1 MLQAVGGPGQGY
13 TWTLLL
19 SSLDTD
25 CLLLSNQAKLE
36 AKLESNHAATVSKL
50 DPGVALSYHTPTQE
64 CLVAK
69 DGVDTCTDFYQI
81 PAGFSQGKTVTGTLK
96 VGAAVT
102 SISDYAFAYT
112 DLTELHL
119 SEATALLTIG
129 DAAFYG
135 NAQLTGTLKVGPGP
149 PSFGSAATPLPA
161 PVTRGSISPRPPRSR
176 PSAATPSTAPPL
188 RAKLSSKRMGHP
200 SP

>member
-1 MLQAVGGPGQGY
+1 MRRLSQS
-13 TWTLLL
+13 WTR
-19 SSLDTD
+19 
-25 CLLLSNQAKLE
+25 
-36 AKLESNHAATVSKL
+36 
-50 DPGVALSYHTPTQE
+50 GRRLSYHTPTQE

-135 NAQLTGTLKVGPGP
+135 NAQLTGTLKVGPAVLWIGGWAFAGTGYTGIDL
-149 PSFGSAATPLPA
+149 SEATAFQTIGRYAFYSTPLA
-161 PVTRGSISPRPPRSR
+161 GQTVFKADG
-176 PSAATPSTAPPL
+176 TPIT
-188 RAKLSSKRMGHP
+188 LS
-200 SP
+200 